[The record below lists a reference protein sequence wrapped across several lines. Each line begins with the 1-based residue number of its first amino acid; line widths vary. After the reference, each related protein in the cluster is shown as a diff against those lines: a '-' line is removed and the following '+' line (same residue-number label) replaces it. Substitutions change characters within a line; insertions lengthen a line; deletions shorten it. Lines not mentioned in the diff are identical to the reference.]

1 MNQADGAA
9 TTPNQQH
16 FSFSLLHAAQLV
28 EDKLEGALGKVG
40 LSMAKYSALQNLA
53 DAGQPLTLSELAER
67 LSCVRSNITQ
77 LVDRLEGEGLVRRV
91 DDPSDRRSVRAELT
105 ALGKEKA
112 EAGAVEL
119 AKAQSDLSEVMSP
132 ADLASLEAALSA
144 LS

>member
-9 TTPNQQH
+9 TAANQQH
-16 FSFSLLHAAQLV
+16 FTFSLLHAAQV
-28 EDKLEGALGKVG
+28 VGDKLEGALGNVG

-53 DAGQPLTLSELAER
+53 DAGEPLTLSELAEK

-77 LVDRLEGEGLVRRV
+77 LVDRLEAEGLVKRV

-105 ALGKEKA
+105 PLGKEKA
-112 EAGAVEL
+112 EAGASEL
-119 AKAQSDLSEVMSP
+119 SKAQSELSEVMTP
-132 ADLASLEAALSA
+132 TDLASLEAALNA

>member
-9 TTPNQQH
+9 TTASQQH
-16 FSFSLLHAAQLV
+16 FSFSLLHAAQV
-28 EDKLEGALGKVG
+28 VGDKLEAALGSVG

-53 DAGQPLTLSELAER
+53 DAGEPLTLSELAER

-77 LVDRLEGEGLVRRV
+77 LVDRLEAEGLVRRV

-105 ALGKEKA
+105 LLGKEKA
-112 EAGAVEL
+112 EAGAAEL
-119 AKAQSDLSEVMSP
+119 SRAQSELSEVMTP
-132 ADLASLEAALSA
+132 RDLASLEAALGA